1 MIVFDPSILSPS
13 PIMHTHLLGRLGRA
27 AAGAALVL
35 LGACA
40 PAMANPGTR
49 PAPSTAQAQ
58 YARALAEA
66 ALYEPRNVLP
76 LKGVDADPDGTVL
89 VVTLKAGAWPQRDTT
104 LASEVWVTVVPEVRD
119 SCDDWADEDKAMRL
133 RQLLGLQPTQPV
145 AYFMEMRVPAASMF
159 RPAADPAIHT
169 DTLCDVAANPDCA
182 LRFPDGVDA
191 AHVQWMAN
199 QMLSAWKLPNGYPG
213 ENAGQWRQLGYP
225 WTRLGYTYNWHPG
238 SPRYGASEYVVRP
251 GTRAVVTRVLPVAD
265 YCRRA

>member
-1 MIVFDPSILSPS
+1 M
-13 PIMHTHLLGRLGRA
+13 MQTLLVSRRLGRA

-40 PAMANPGTR
+40 TASANPSTG
-49 PAPSTAQAQ
+49 PAPAATAQAL
-58 YARALAEA
+58 YARSLADA
-66 ALYEPRNVLP
+66 ALYEARHVLP

-104 LASEVWVTVVPEVRD
+104 LANEVWVTLVPEVRD
-119 SCDDWADEDKAMRL
+119 SCDDWIDEEKPMRL

-159 RPAADPAIHT
+159 RPAADPSIHT
-169 DTLCDVAANPDCA
+169 DTLCDVAANADCA
-182 LRFPDGVDA
+182 LGFPAGVDA
-191 AHVQWMAN
+191 GHIRWMAN
-199 QMLSAWKLPNGYPG
+199 QMLSAWKLPSGYPAA
-213 ENAGQWRQLGYP
+213 NTDQWRQLGYP

-251 GTRAVVTRVLPVAD
+251 GTRAVVTQVLPVAD
-265 YCRRA
+265 YCRR